1 MFAKFFINRPRFA
14 VVISLVLCLAG
25 AIALKNLPIALYPEI
40 TPPEVVVRASYPGA
54 SAEVI
59 AKTVGIPLESSVNG
73 VEDML
78 YMSSDSAD
86 GSYMLTVT
94 FKTGVD
100 PDIAQVKVQNRVSQA
115 TPLLPTEVTRQGISV
130 FRRSSNIL
138 GFVSFT
144 SKDGSLT
151 ELDISDYLN
160 NNVQKNIS
168 RVNGVG
174 EARVF
179 GASKSMRVWLDS
191 DKMAAL
197 DISIA
202 DVKSAIATQ
211 NYQPSLGKIGAMP
224 NDGTVLTVYALQT
237 DGRLNNAKD
246 FQNIIVRTDDQG
258 GLVRL
263 SDIAKVEEGKESYAF
278 GASFDGKQSVPMMIN
293 LSSGANA
300 LDTIQGVRN
309 ELKRLEQFFPAGLGY
324 EFSIDTTDFI
334 NASIEEVVF
343 TLLLTFVLVV
353 IVCYVF
359 LQDWRA
365 TLVPAATIPVSLL
378 GTFAVMMAL
387 GYSINMFT
395 LFALVLAIG
404 LVVDD
409 AICVVERV
417 IVLMNREQ
425 QSAKH
430 AAEQAM
436 EELSSALIATTLV
449 LLAIF
454 IPITFMGGITGK
466 IYTQFAVT
474 ISVAVCF
481 STLNALSLSPA
492 ICATMLKPIK
502 ETNVWILRWFNMSVQ
517 RGSRGY
523 RKVVRKLARKFI
535 IALLFGG
542 FVALDFVFLQ
552 VMPTSFIPVEDQG
565 IVIVDVQLPEGATF
579 ARTQQVMDRVI
590 SELRATPGIKHT
602 TAVIGFSLL
611 GGSGENT
618 AAVFVALDPWNKRK
632 QDGLLTR
639 LFNKYI
645 RKKPSVSKLQSDLA
659 RKFNMQFSQ
668 IPDATIRAIEMPS
681 IPGLG
686 TSGGLDLRIQSLNDF
701 DYQKLAGVASGMGYK
716 MMTDPTMQVAYSTFK
731 ADTPNIYLDVNRQKA
746 ESMKVPVSSVFSILE
761 NYLGSSYVGDVNFG
775 TQINKVI
782 MQSDS
787 KYRMTPENINK
798 MYVTSA
804 TGELVPLMALV
815 DQKYIL
821 SPRQITRYN
830 QYPAAAVMGTPDT
843 KSSSGQAM
851 EKTEEILK
859 NLPPGYAYEWTGMSY
874 QEKQNKGQINTL
886 IVLAVI
892 FAYLFLVAQYESWT
906 IPVPVLM
913 SVVAAVGGGL
923 FGLWIS
929 GQSLS
934 IYAQLGLVLL
944 VGLAAKNAILIVEF
958 AKDEHKSG
966 ASVYKAAMDGLI
978 QRFRPVLMTAF
989 TFILGMV
996 PMVMA
1001 TGAGAASRKALGI
1014 PVFYGMLIGTLAGLI
1029 LIPLFYMLVQ
1039 SQVERYQRY
1048 KAKKHGQVIEPDP
1061 DEIRIR

>member
-1 MFAKFFINRPRFA
+1 MFAKFFIRRPRFA
-14 VVISLVLCLAG
+14 LVISLILCLAG
-25 AIALKNLPIALYPEI
+25 IIALKTLPIALYPEI
-40 TPPEVVVRASYPGA
+40 TPPEVVVRAVYPGA

-115 TPLLPTEVTRQGISV
+115 TPLLPPAVTAQGVTV

-138 GFVSFT
+138 GIISFSDPSGKMNT
-144 SKDGSLT
+144 
-151 ELDISDYLN
+151 LDISDYLN
-160 NNVQKNIS
+160 NNVQKNLS
-168 RVNGVG
+168 RITGVG

-179 GASKSMRVWLDS
+179 GAAKSMRVWLDS
-191 DKMAAL
+191 DKMAAMN
-197 DISIA
+197 ISA
-202 DVKSAIATQ
+202 ANVKTAISSQ
-211 NYQPSLGKIGAMP
+211 NYQPSLGKIGARP

-237 DGRLNNAKD
+237 QGRLNSAEE
-246 FQNIIVRTDDQG
+246 FGNIIVRTDEQG

-263 SDIAKVEEGKESYAF
+263 NEIARVEEGQESYSFA
-278 GASFDGKQSVPMMIN
+278 AAFDGNPSVPIMIN

-300 LDTIQGVRN
+300 LSTVKEVRA
-309 ELKRLEQFFPAGLGY
+309 ELKRLAAFFPDGLTY

-334 NASIEEVVF
+334 NASVEEV
-343 TLLLTFVLVV
+343 LLTLMITFILVV

-417 IVLMNREQ
+417 IVLMNREKK
-425 QSAKH
+425 SAFE
-430 AAEQAM
+430 AANQAM

-454 IPITFMGGITGK
+454 VPITFMGGITGK

-492 ICATMLKPIK
+492 ICSTMLRPIP
-502 ETNVWILRWFNMSVQ
+502 ETKIFALRWFNMMVQ
-517 RGSRGY
+517 RGARGY
-523 RKVVRKLARKFI
+523 RSLVRRLARKVI
-535 IALLFGG
+535 IVLLFVGFVVLDFALLNF
-542 FVALDFVFLQ
+542 
-552 VMPTSFIPVEDQG
+552 MNTSFIPLEDQG

-579 ARTQQVMDRVI
+579 ARTQTVMDQVVAGI
-590 SELRATPGIKHT
+590 KQTPGVKHVT
-602 TAVIGFSLL
+602 NVLGFSLL

-618 AAVFVALDPWNKRK
+618 GVAFVALNPWNKRK
-632 QDGLLTR
+632 
-639 LFNKYI
+639 
-645 RKKPSVSKLQSDLA
+645 SKDLLQSSIA
-659 RKFNMQFSQ
+659 QQFNRQFAS
-668 IPDATIRAIEMPS
+668 IADATIRAVEMPS

-686 TSGGLDLRIQSLNDF
+686 TSGGLDLRLQALNDF
-701 DYQKLAGVASGMGYK
+701 DYQKLANTANLMGFK
-716 MMTDPTMQVAYSTFK
+716 MMSDPSMQIAYSTFK
-731 ADTPNIYLDVNRQKA
+731 ADTPNIYLDINRTKA
-746 ESMKVPVSSVFSILE
+746 ESMKVPVSSIFSILE

-782 MQSDS
+782 MQSQG

-815 DQKYIL
+815 DMKYIL
-821 SPRQITRYN
+821 SPRQISRYN
-830 QYPAAAVMGTPDT
+830 QYPAATIMVPAVVTSTGE
-843 KSSSGQAM
+843 AM
-851 EKTEEILK
+851 AHTEEIMK
-859 NLPPGYAYEWTGMSY
+859 NLPPGYSYEWTGMSY

-886 IVLAVI
+886 IILAII

-906 IPVPVLM
+906 IPIPVLM

-958 AKDEHKSG
+958 AKDEHAQGTSIYL
-966 ASVYKAAMDGLI
+966 SAMDGLT

-996 PMVMA
+996 PMVVA
-1001 TGAGAASRKALGI
+1001 TGAGAASRRALGV
-1014 PVFYGMLIGTLAGLI
+1014 PVFYGMLIGTLAGLC
-1029 LIPLFYMLVQ
+1029 LIPLFYLLIQ
-1039 SQVERYQRY
+1039 TYVEKFGRH
-1048 KAKKHGQVIEPDP
+1048 KARVAARKAAAQQEGWTQIK
-1061 DEIRIR
+1061 

>member
-14 VVISLVLCLAG
+14 LVISLILCLAG
-25 AIALKNLPIALYPEI
+25 IIALRTLPVALYPEI

-115 TPLLPTEVTRQGISV
+115 TPLLPAEVTRNGLTV

-138 GFVSFT
+138 GIVSFSDPSGKMST
-144 SKDGSLT
+144 
-151 ELDISDYLN
+151 LDISDYLN
-160 NNVQKNIS
+160 NNVQKNLS
-168 RVNGVG
+168 RITGVG

-179 GASKSMRVWLDS
+179 GAAKSMRVWLDA
-191 DKMAAL
+191 DKMAAMN
-197 DISIA
+197 ISA
-202 DVKSAIATQ
+202 ANVKAAIASQ
-211 NYQPSLGKIGAMP
+211 NYQPSLGKIGARP
-224 NDGTVLTVYALQT
+224 NDGSVLTIYALQT
-237 DGRLNNAKD
+237 EGRLNSAEE
-246 FQNIIVRTDDQG
+246 FGNIIVRTDEQG

-263 SDIAKVEEGKESYAF
+263 NEIARVEAGQESYSHA
-278 GASFDGKQSVPMMIN
+278 ASFDGHSSVPIMIN

-300 LDTIQGVRN
+300 LETVKEVRA
-309 ELKRLEQFFPAGLGY
+309 ELKRLEGFFPKGLQY

-334 NASIEEVVF
+334 NASIEEV
-343 TLLLTFVLVV
+343 LLTLFITFMLVV
-353 IVCYVF
+353 AVCYIF

-417 IVLMNREQ
+417 ITLMNREQ
-425 QSAKH
+425 KTAFE
-430 AAEQAM
+430 AANQAM

-454 IPITFMGGITGK
+454 VPITFMGGITGK

-492 ICATMLKPIK
+492 ICATMLKPIP
-502 ETNVWILRWFNMSVQ
+502 ETKFFILRWFNVTVL
-517 RGSRGY
+517 RGARSY
-523 RKVVRKLARKFI
+523 RKLVRRLARKVI
-535 IALLFGG
+535 IILLFVGFVVLDFALLNF
-542 FVALDFVFLQ
+542 
-552 VMPTSFIPVEDQG
+552 MSTSFIPVEDQG
-565 IVIVDVQLPEGATF
+565 IVLVDVQLPEGATF
-579 ARTQQVMDRVI
+579 ARTQAVMDQVI
-590 SELRATPGIKHT
+590 DGIKKTPGVKHVT
-602 TAVIGFSLL
+602 NVIGFSML

-618 AAVFVALDPWNKRK
+618 AIAFVALDPWNKRK
-632 QDGLLTR
+632 
-639 LFNKYI
+639 
-645 RKKPSVSKLQSDLA
+645 SKNLLQSSIA
-659 RKFNMQFSQ
+659 QKFNMQFAS
-668 IPDATIRAIEMPS
+668 IPDATVRAVEMPS

-686 TSGGLDLRIQSLNDF
+686 TSGGLDLRLQSLNDF
-701 DYQKLAGVASGMGYK
+701 DYQKLANTANLMGFK
-716 MMTDPTMQVAYSTFK
+716 MMSDPSMQIAYSTFK
-731 ADTPNIYLDVNRQKA
+731 ADTPNIYLDVNRAKA
-746 ESMKVPVSSVFSILE
+746 ESMKVPVSNVFSILE
-761 NYLGSSYVGDVNFG
+761 NYLGSAYVGDVNFG

-782 MQSDS
+782 MQSEG

-798 MYVTSA
+798 MYVTSS

-815 DQKYIL
+815 DMKYVL
-821 SPRQITRYN
+821 SPRQISRYN
-830 QYPAAAVMGTPDT
+830 QYPAATIMVPAVVTSTGE
-843 KSSSGQAM
+843 AM
-851 EKTEEILK
+851 EHTEEIMK
-859 NLPPGYAYEWTGMSY
+859 NLPPGYSYEWTGMSY
-874 QEKQNKGQINTL
+874 QEKQNKGQINVL
-886 IVLAVI
+886 ILLAVT

-906 IPVPVLM
+906 IPIPVLM

-923 FGLWIS
+923 FGLWIMGLS
-929 GQSLS
+929 MS

-958 AKDEHKSG
+958 AKDEHQNGTSIYL
-966 ASVYKAAMDGLI
+966 SAMDGLT

-996 PMVMA
+996 PMVIA
-1001 TGAGAASRKALGI
+1001 TGAGAASRRALGV
-1014 PVFYGMLIGTLAGLI
+1014 PVFYGMLIGTLVGLL
-1029 LIPLFYMLVQ
+1029 LIPLFYLLVQ
-1039 SQVERYQRY
+1039 TYVEKFAHH
-1048 KAKKHGQVIEPDP
+1048 KARVAARKAAQKNQGDTPP
-1061 DEIRIR
+1061 AN

>member
-14 VVISLVLCLAG
+14 IVISLVLCLAG
-25 AIALKNLPIALYPEI
+25 AIALKNLPVALYPEI
-40 TPPEVVVRASYPGA
+40 TPPEVVVRATYPGA

-59 AKTVGIPLESSVNG
+59 AKTVGIPLESAVNG

-94 FKTGVD
+94 FQTGVD

-138 GFVSFT
+138 GIISFT
-144 SKDGSLT
+144 STDGSLNA
-151 ELDISDYLN
+151 LDISDYLN
-160 NNVQKNIS
+160 DTVQKNLSRIS
-168 RVNGVG
+168 GVG

-179 GASKSMRVWLDS
+179 GAAKSMRVWLDS

-197 DISIA
+197 DISVA
-202 DVKSAIATQ
+202 EVKNAIATQ
-211 NYQPSLGKIGAMP
+211 NYQPSLGKIGATP
-224 NDGTVLTVYALQT
+224 NDGSVLTVYALQT

-246 FQNIIVRTDDQG
+246 FQNIIVRTDNQG
-258 GLVRL
+258 GIVRL
-263 SDIAKVEEGKESYAF
+263 SDIAKVEEGKESYGF
-278 GASFDGKQSVPMMIN
+278 ASTFDGHESIPVMIN

-300 LDTIQGVRN
+300 LDTIAAVRA
-309 ELKRLEQFFPAGLGY
+309 ELKRLEPFFPKGLTY
-324 EFSIDTTDFI
+324 EFSLDTTDFI

-343 TLLLTFVLVV
+343 TLAMTFILVV

-417 IVLMNREQ
+417 IVLMNREKQ
-425 QSAKH
+425 PAKQ

-436 EELSSALIATTLV
+436 GELSSALIATTLV

-492 ICATMLKPIK
+492 ICATMLKPIA
-502 ETNVWILRWFNMSVQ
+502 ETSFWPLRWFNMAVL
-517 RGSRGY
+517 RGARGY
-523 RKVVRKLARKFI
+523 RSVVRKLARKFI
-535 IALLFGG
+535 ILLLFVG
-542 FVALDFVFLQ
+542 FVALDFTLLQ
-552 VMPTSFIPVEDQG
+552 ITPTSFIPLEDQG

-579 ARTQQVMDRVI
+579 ARTQKVMDHI
-590 SELRATPGIKHT
+590 TAELQNDAGIKHT
-602 TAVIGFSLL
+602 TAVVGFSLL

-618 AAVFVALDPWNKRK
+618 GVVFVVLNPWDTRK
-632 QDGLLTR
+632 
-639 LFNKYI
+639 
-645 RKKPSVSKLQSDLA
+645 SKELQQSFIAQKLNNQFA
-659 RKFNMQFSQ
+659 NM
-668 IPDATIRAIEMPS
+668 PDATVRAIEMPS

-701 DYQKLAGVASGMGYK
+701 DYQKLANIAAGMGYQL
-716 MMTDPTMQVAYSTFK
+716 MISPSMQIAYSTFK

-815 DQKYIL
+815 DLKHIL

-830 QYPAAAVMGTPDT
+830 QYPAASVMGTP
-843 KSSSGQAM
+843 KLNSSSGQAM
-851 EKTEEILK
+851 EEAEEILTK
-859 NLPPGYAYEWTGMSY
+859 LPPGYAYEWTGMSY

-886 IVLAVI
+886 IALAII

-906 IPVPVLM
+906 VPVPVLM

-923 FGLWIS
+923 FGLWITN
-929 GQSLS
+929 LPLT

-958 AKDEHKSG
+958 AKDEHEKG
-966 ASVYKAAMDGLI
+966 TSVYLAAMDGLS

-996 PMVMA
+996 PMVIA
-1001 TGAGAASRKALGI
+1001 TGAGAASRRAIGV
-1014 PVFYGMLIGTLAGLI
+1014 PVFWGMLIGTLAGLV
-1029 LIPLFYMLVQ
+1029 LIPLFYMLVMN
-1039 SQVERYQRY
+1039 QVEKYKRK
-1048 KAKKHGQVIEPDP
+1048 KAKKLAQQPKQEEV
-1061 DEIRIR
+1061 RIR

>member
-14 VVISLVLCLAG
+14 IVISLVLCLAG
-25 AIALKNLPIALYPEI
+25 AIALKNLPVALYPEI

-59 AKTVGIPLESSVNG
+59 AKTVGIPLESAVNG

-94 FKTGVD
+94 FQTGVD

-138 GFVSFT
+138 GIISFT
-144 SKDGSLT
+144 STDGSLNA
-151 ELDISDYLN
+151 LDISDYLN
-160 NNVQKNIS
+160 DTVQKNLSRIS
-168 RVNGVG
+168 GVG

-179 GASKSMRVWLDS
+179 GAAKSMRVWLDS

-197 DISIA
+197 DISVA
-202 DVKSAIATQ
+202 EVKNAIATQ
-211 NYQPSLGKIGAMP
+211 NYQPSLGKIGAAP
-224 NDGTVLTVYALQT
+224 NDGSVLTVYALQT

-246 FQNIIVRTDDQG
+246 FQNIIVRTDNQG
-258 GLVRL
+258 GIVRL
-263 SDIAKVEEGKESYAF
+263 SDIAKVEEGKESYSF
-278 GASFDGKQSVPMMIN
+278 ASTFDGHESIPLMIN

-300 LDTIQGVRN
+300 LDTIAAVRA
-309 ELKRLEQFFPAGLGY
+309 ELKRLEPFFPKGLTY
-324 EFSIDTTDFI
+324 EFSLDTTDFI

-343 TLLLTFVLVV
+343 TLVMTFILVV

-417 IVLMNREQ
+417 IVLMNREKQ
-425 QSAKH
+425 PAKQ

-436 EELSSALIATTLV
+436 GELSSALIATTLV

-502 ETNVWILRWFNMSVQ
+502 ETSFWPLRWFNMAVL
-517 RGSRGY
+517 RGARGY
-523 RKVVRKLARKFI
+523 RSVVRKLARKFVI
-535 IALLFGG
+535 LLLFLG
-542 FVALDFVFLQ
+542 FVALDFTFLQ
-552 VMPTSFIPVEDQG
+552 ITPTSFIPVEDQG

-579 ARTQQVMDRVI
+579 ARTQKVMDHI
-590 SELRATPGIKHT
+590 TSELQNEKGIKHT
-602 TAVIGFSLL
+602 TAVVGFSLL
-611 GGSGENT
+611 GGNGENT
-618 AAVFVALDPWNKRK
+618 GVVFVVLNPWDTRK
-632 QDGLLTR
+632 
-639 LFNKYI
+639 
-645 RKKPSVSKLQSDLA
+645 SKELLQSSVA
-659 RKFNMQFSQ
+659 QKINQQFANM
-668 IPDATIRAIEMPS
+668 PDATIRAIELPS

-701 DYQKLAGVASGMGYK
+701 DYQKLANIAAGMGYQL
-716 MMTDPTMQVAYSTFK
+716 MTSPSMQIAYSTFK

-815 DQKYIL
+815 DLKHIL

-830 QYPAAAVMGTPDT
+830 QYPAASVMGTP
-843 KSSSGQAM
+843 KLNSSSGQAM
-851 EKTEEILK
+851 QEAEEILTK
-859 NLPPGYAYEWTGMSY
+859 LPPGYAYEWTGMSY
-874 QEKQNKGQINTL
+874 QEKQNKGQINML
-886 IVLAVI
+886 IALAVI

-923 FGLWIS
+923 FGLWIT
-929 GQSLS
+929 SLPFT

-958 AKDEHKSG
+958 AKDEHEKG
-966 ASVYKAAMDGLI
+966 TSVYLSAMDGLT

-996 PMVMA
+996 PMVIA
-1001 TGAGAASRKALGI
+1001 TGAGAASRRAIGV
-1014 PVFYGMLIGTLAGLI
+1014 PVFWGMLIGTLAGLV
-1029 LIPLFYMLVQ
+1029 LIPLFYMLVMN
-1039 SQVERYQRY
+1039 QVEKYKRK
-1048 KAKKHGQVIEPDP
+1048 KAKKLAQQPKQEEV
-1061 DEIRIR
+1061 RIR

>member
-14 VVISLVLCLAG
+14 IVISLILCLAG
-25 AIALKNLPIALYPEI
+25 MIALHTLPIALYPEI
-40 TPPEVVVRASYPGA
+40 TPPEVVVRATYPGA

-78 YMSSDSAD
+78 YMSSDSSD

-115 TPLLPTEVTRQGISV
+115 TALLPTDVTRQGISV

-138 GFVSFT
+138 GFISF
-144 SKDGSLT
+144 SAPGGELT
-151 ELDISDYLN
+151 TLDISDYLN

-168 RVNGVG
+168 RINGVG

-179 GASKSMRVWLDS
+179 GATKSMRVWLDS

-202 DVKSAIATQ
+202 AVKSAIASQ
-211 NYQPSLGKIGAMP
+211 NYQPSLGKIGARP

-246 FQNIIVRTDDQG
+246 FQNIIVRTDEQG

-263 SDIAKVEEGKESYAF
+263 SEIAKVEEGQETYSF
-278 GASFDGKQSVPMMIN
+278 GASFDGNDSIPLMVN
-293 LSSGANA
+293 LASGANA
-300 LDTIQGVRN
+300 LDTIKGIRA
-309 ELKRLEQFFPAGLGY
+309 ELKRLEPFFPKGLQY
-324 EFSIDTTDFI
+324 EFSVDTTDFI

-343 TLLLTFVLVV
+343 TLLLTFILVV
-353 IVCYVF
+353 VVCYVF

-417 IVLMNREQ
+417 IVLMNREKQ
-425 QSAKH
+425 PAKQ

-436 EELSSALIATTLV
+436 KELSGALIATTLV

-454 IPITFMGGITGK
+454 VPITFMGGITGK

-502 ETNVWILRWFNMSVQ
+502 ETTFWPLRWFNVAVL
-517 RGSRGY
+517 RGARGY
-523 RKVVRKLARKFI
+523 RSLVRQLSRKI
-535 IALLFGG
+535 II
-542 FVALDFVFLQ
+542 VALFVGFLVMDFFFLQ
-552 VMPTSFIPVEDQG
+552 ITPTSFIPLEDQG

-579 ARTQQVMDRVI
+579 ARTENVMDQVI
-590 SELRATPGIKHT
+590 AGIRNTPGVKHAT
-602 TAVIGFSLL
+602 SVIGFSLL

-618 AAVFVALDPWNKRK
+618 GVIFVSLNPWNKRK
-632 QDGLLTR
+632 SKDLLQT
-639 LFNKYI
+639 NI
-645 RKKPSVSKLQSDLA
+645 AQ
-659 RKFNMQFSQ
+659 KFNVQFAG
-668 IPDATIRAIEMPS
+668 IADATVRAIEMPA

-686 TSGGLDLRIQSLNDF
+686 TSGGLDLRVQTLNDL
-701 DYQKLAGVASGMGYK
+701 DYQKLASVATAMSYQ
-716 MMTDPTMQVAYSTFK
+716 MMTDPSMQIAYSTFK
-731 ADTPNIYLDVNRQKA
+731 ADTPNIYLDVNRTKA
-746 ESMKVPVSSVFSILE
+746 EAMKVPVSSIFSTLE
-761 NYLGSSYVGDVNFG
+761 NYLGSAYVGDVNFG
-775 TQINKVI
+775 TQVNKVI
-782 MQSDS
+782 MQSES

-815 DQKYIL
+815 DMKYIL
-821 SPRQITRYN
+821 SPRQISRYN
-830 QYPAAAVMGTPDT
+830 QYPAATVMVPAVATSTGE
-843 KSSSGQAM
+843 AM
-851 EKTEEILK
+851 TATERIMK

-874 QEKQNKGQINTL
+874 QEKQNKGQINLL
-886 IVLAVI
+886 ILLAVL

-923 FGLWIS
+923 FGLWIT
-929 GQSLS
+929 GLPMS

-944 VGLAAKNAILIVEF
+944 VGLSAKNAILIVEF
-958 AKDEHKSG
+958 AKDEHKRG
-966 ASVYKAAMDGLI
+966 ASVFMAAMDGLT

-989 TFILGMV
+989 TFILGMI
-996 PMVMA
+996 PMVLA
-1001 TGAGAASRKALGI
+1001 TGAGAASRRAIGV
-1014 PVFYGMLIGTLAGLI
+1014 PVFWGMLIGTLVGLV
-1029 LIPLFYMLVQ
+1029 LIPLFYLLVQ
-1039 SQVERYQRY
+1039 NYVEKWSRKRNQDQTR
-1048 KAKKHGQVIEPDP
+1048 
-1061 DEIRIR
+1061 DEKTAG

>member
-25 AIALKNLPIALYPEI
+25 SIALTNLPVALYPEI
-40 TPPEVVVRASYPGA
+40 TPPEVVVSARYPGA

-59 AKTVGIPLESSVNG
+59 AKTVGIPLESAVNG

-86 GSYMLTVT
+86 GSYRLTVT

-115 TPLLPTEVTRQGISV
+115 TPLLPTEVTRQGITV
-130 FRRSSNIL
+130 MRMSSNIL
-138 GFVSFT
+138 GLISFT
-144 SKDGSLT
+144 SPDGSLST
-151 ELDISDYLN
+151 LEISDYLN
-160 NNVQKNIS
+160 NNLQKNLS
-168 RVNGVG
+168 RITGVG

-179 GASKSMRVWLDS
+179 GAAKSMRVWLDS

-202 DVKSAIATQ
+202 HVKNAIATQ
-211 NYQPSLGKIGAMP
+211 NYQPSLGKIGAAP
-224 NDGTVLTVYALQT
+224 NDGTVMTVYALQT
-237 DGRLNNAKD
+237 DGRLNNAQD
-246 FQNIIVRTDDQG
+246 FQNIIVRTDNQG

-263 SDIAKVEEGKESYAF
+263 SDIAKVEEGKESYNIA
-278 GASFDGKQSVPMMIN
+278 GSFDGTPSVPMMIN

-300 LDTIQGVRN
+300 LDTVKAVRA
-309 ELKRLEQFFPAGLGY
+309 ELKRLEPFFPKGLAY

-334 NASIEEVVF
+334 NASVEEVIF
-343 TLLLTFVLVV
+343 TLLLTFILVV

-417 IVLMNREQ
+417 IVLMNREKLP
-425 QSAKH
+425 AKQ

-454 IPITFMGGITGK
+454 VPITFMGGITGK

-502 ETNVWILRWFNMSVQ
+502 ETNIWVLRWFNMVVQ

-523 RKVVRKLARKFI
+523 RSVVRKLARKFI

-542 FVALDFVFLQ
+542 FIVLDIALLQ
-552 VMPTSFIPVEDQG
+552 VLPSTFIPVEDQG
-565 IVIVDVQLPEGATF
+565 IVMINVQLPEGATF
-579 ARTQQVMDRVI
+579 ARTQNVLDQVIAGVKQ
-590 SELRATPGIKHT
+590 TPGVQHVTSI
-602 TAVIGFSLL
+602 IGFSLFS
-611 GGSGENT
+611 GSGENT
-618 AAVFVALDPWNKRK
+618 GAVFVRLDPWDKR
-632 QDGLLTR
+632 QDSNFLVKA
-639 LFNKYI
+639 FKKYVLH
-645 RKKPSVSKLQSDLA
+645 KPEASKLQSA
-659 RKFNMQFSQ
+659 IAQQFNMRFFG
-668 IPDATIRAIEMPS
+668 IPDATIFAVEMPS

-686 TSGGLDLRIQSLNDF
+686 TSSGLDLRIQSLNDF
-701 DYQKLAGVASGMGYK
+701 DYQKLANIADGISTK
-716 MMTDPTMQVAYSTFK
+716 MMADPTLSASRSTFK

-746 ESMKVPVSSVFSILE
+746 ESMKVPVSSVFSVLE

-782 MQSDS
+782 IQSDS

-798 MYVTSA
+798 MYVTSS

-830 QYPAAAVMGTPDT
+830 QYPAATITGTPT
-843 KSSSGQAM
+843 SSSGDAMQA
-851 EKTEEILK
+851 TENILK
-859 NLPPGYAYEWTGMSY
+859 TLPPGYAYEWTGMSY

-886 IVLAVI
+886 ILLAVI

-958 AKDEHKSG
+958 AKDEHQTG
-966 ASVYKAAMDGLI
+966 ASVYKSAMDGLT

-989 TFILGMV
+989 TFILGML
-996 PMVMA
+996 PMVIA
-1001 TGAGAASRKALGI
+1001 TGAGAASRKALGV
-1014 PVFYGMLIGTLAGLI
+1014 PVFYGMLIGTLAGLV

-1048 KAKKHGQVIEPDP
+1048 KAKKSG
-1061 DEIRIR
+1061 

>member
-1 MFAKFFINRPRFA
+1 MFAKFFIKRPRFA
-14 VVISLVLCLAG
+14 IVISLILCLAG
-25 AIALKNLPIALYPEI
+25 MIALKALPIALYPEI
-40 TPPEVVVRASYPGA
+40 TPPEIVVRAVYPGA
-54 SAEVI
+54 SADVI

-115 TPLLPTEVTRQGISV
+115 TPLLPPSVTAQGLSV

-138 GFVSFT
+138 GLVSFSDPSGQMST
-144 SKDGSLT
+144 
-151 ELDISDYLN
+151 LDISDYLN
-160 NNVQKNIS
+160 NNVQKNLS
-168 RVNGVG
+168 RITGVG

-179 GASKSMRVWLDS
+179 GAAKSMRVWLDA
-191 DKMAAL
+191 DKMAAMN
-197 DISIA
+197 ISA
-202 DVKSAIATQ
+202 ANVKSAIASQ
-211 NYQPSLGKIGAMP
+211 NYQPSLGKIGARP
-224 NDGTVLTVYALQT
+224 SDGSVFTVYALQT
-237 DGRLNNAKD
+237 QGRLNSAEE
-246 FQNIIVRTDDQG
+246 FGNIIVRTDEQG
-258 GLVRL
+258 GLVHL
-263 SDIAKVEEGKESYAF
+263 NEIAKVEEGQESYSFA
-278 GASFDGKQSVPMMIN
+278 ASFNGHPSVPIMIN

-300 LDTIQGVRN
+300 LETVKEVRA
-309 ELKRLEQFFPAGLGY
+309 ELKRLEAFFPAGLTY
-324 EFSIDTTDFI
+324 EFSLDTTDFI
-334 NASIEEVVF
+334 NASVEEV
-343 TLLLTFVLVV
+343 LLTLFITFLLVV

-378 GTFAVMMAL
+378 GTFAVMLAL

-417 IVLMNREQ
+417 IVLMNRENKTPVE
-425 QSAKH
+425 ATT
-430 AAEQAM
+430 QAM
-436 EELSSALIATTLV
+436 EELSGALIATTLV

-454 IPITFMGGITGK
+454 VPITFMGGITGK

-492 ICATMLKPIK
+492 ICSTMLRPIA
-502 ETNVWILRWFNMSVQ
+502 ETKIFALRWFNILVLQGARS
-517 RGSRGY
+517 Y
-523 RKVVRKLARKFI
+523 RKVVRRLARKVVI
-535 IALLFGG
+535 LALFVG
-542 FVALDFVFLQ
+542 FVLLDFAFLNFAQ
-552 VMPTSFIPVEDQG
+552 TSFIPIEDQG
-565 IVIVDVQLPEGATF
+565 IIVVDVQLPEGATF
-579 ARTQQVMDRVI
+579 ARTQAVMSKVVTDI
-590 SELRATPGIKHT
+590 KNTPGVKHVT
-602 TAVIGFSLL
+602 NVIGFSLM
-611 GGSGENT
+611 GGSGENVGV
-618 AAVFVALDPWNKRK
+618 VFVALKPWSTRK
-632 QDGLLTR
+632 SRDL
-639 LFNKYI
+639 
-645 RKKPSVSKLQSDLA
+645 LQSNIA
-659 RKFNMQFSQ
+659 QKFNQQFSTM
-668 IPDATIRAIEMPS
+668 PDATVRAVEMPS

-686 TSGGLDLRIQSLNDF
+686 TSGGLDLRLQTLNDF
-701 DYQKLAGVASGMGYK
+701 DYQKLANVSYMMSGR
-716 MMTDPTMQVAYSTFK
+716 MMADPSMQIVYPTFR
-731 ADTPNIYLDVNRQKA
+731 ADTPNLYLEVNRTKA
-746 ESMKVPVSSVFSILE
+746 ESMKVPVSSIFGILE

-782 MQSDS
+782 IQSDS

-815 DQKYIL
+815 DMKNIL
-821 SPRQITRYN
+821 SPRQILRYN
-830 QYPAAAVMGTPDT
+830 QYPAATIMVPAVATST
-843 KSSSGQAM
+843 GQAM
-851 EKTEEILK
+851 EATERIMK
-859 NLPPGYAYEWTGMSY
+859 NLPPGYSYEWTGMSY

-886 IVLAVI
+886 IMLAVL

-906 IPVPVLM
+906 IPIPVLM

-923 FGLWIS
+923 FGLWIT
-929 GQSLS
+929 GLPMS

-958 AKDEHKSG
+958 AKDEHASG
-966 ASVYKAAMDGLI
+966 TSIYLSAMDGLT

-996 PMVMA
+996 PMVIA
-1001 TGAGAASRKALGI
+1001 TGAGAASRRALGV
-1014 PVFYGMLIGTLAGLI
+1014 PVFYGMLIGTLAGLA
-1029 LIPLFYMLVQ
+1029 LIPLFYLLVQ
-1039 SQVERYQRY
+1039 TYVEKFGRH
-1048 KAKKHGQVIEPDP
+1048 KARVAARKAAQAQESWKQIK
-1061 DEIRIR
+1061 

>member
-14 VVISLVLCLAG
+14 IVISLILCLAG
-25 AIALKNLPIALYPEI
+25 MIALHTLPIALYPEI
-40 TPPEVVVRASYPGA
+40 TPPEVVVRATYPGA

-78 YMSSDSAD
+78 YMSSDSSD

-115 TPLLPTEVTRQGISV
+115 TALLPTDVTRQGISV

-138 GFVSFT
+138 GFISF
-144 SKDGSLT
+144 SAPGGELT
-151 ELDISDYLN
+151 TLDISDYLN

-168 RVNGVG
+168 RINGVG

-179 GASKSMRVWLDS
+179 GATKSMRVWLDS

-202 DVKSAIATQ
+202 AVKSAIASQ
-211 NYQPSLGKIGAMP
+211 NYQPSLGKIGARP

-246 FQNIIVRTDDQG
+246 FQNIIVRTDEQG

-263 SDIAKVEEGKESYAF
+263 SEIAKVEEGQETYSF
-278 GASFDGKQSVPMMIN
+278 GASFDGNDSIPLMVN
-293 LSSGANA
+293 LASGANA
-300 LDTIQGVRN
+300 LDTIKGIRA
-309 ELKRLEQFFPAGLGY
+309 ELKRLEPFFPKGLQY
-324 EFSIDTTDFI
+324 EFSVDTTDFI

-343 TLLLTFVLVV
+343 TLLLTFILVV
-353 IVCYVF
+353 VVCYVF

-417 IVLMNREQ
+417 IVLMNREKKP
-425 QSAKH
+425 AKQ

-436 EELSSALIATTLV
+436 KELSGALIATTLV

-454 IPITFMGGITGK
+454 VPITFMGGITGK

-502 ETNVWILRWFNMSVQ
+502 ETTFWPLRWFNVAVL
-517 RGSRGY
+517 RGARGY
-523 RKVVRKLARKFI
+523 RSLVRQLSRKI
-535 IALLFGG
+535 II
-542 FVALDFVFLQ
+542 VALFVGFLVMDFFFLQ
-552 VMPTSFIPVEDQG
+552 ITPTSFIPLEDQG

-579 ARTQQVMDRVI
+579 ARTENVMDQVI
-590 SELRATPGIKHT
+590 AGIRNTPGVKHAT
-602 TAVIGFSLL
+602 SVIGFSLL

-618 AAVFVALDPWNKRK
+618 GVIFVSLNPWNKRK
-632 QDGLLTR
+632 SKDLLQT
-639 LFNKYI
+639 NI
-645 RKKPSVSKLQSDLA
+645 AQ
-659 RKFNMQFSQ
+659 KFNVQFAG
-668 IPDATIRAIEMPS
+668 IADATVRAIEMPA

-686 TSGGLDLRIQSLNDF
+686 TSGGLDLRVQTLNDL
-701 DYQKLAGVASGMGYK
+701 DYQKLAGVATAMSYQ
-716 MMTDPTMQVAYSTFK
+716 MMADPSMQIAYSTFK
-731 ADTPNIYLDVNRQKA
+731 ADTPNIYLDVNRTKA
-746 ESMKVPVSSVFSILE
+746 EAMKVPVSSIFSTLE
-761 NYLGSSYVGDVNFG
+761 NYLGSAYVGDVNFG
-775 TQINKVI
+775 TQVNKVI
-782 MQSDS
+782 MQSES

-815 DQKYIL
+815 DMKYIL
-821 SPRQITRYN
+821 SPRQISRYN
-830 QYPAAAVMGTPDT
+830 QYPAATVMVPAVATSTGE
-843 KSSSGQAM
+843 AM
-851 EKTEEILK
+851 TATERIMK

-874 QEKQNKGQINTL
+874 QEKQNKGQINLL
-886 IVLAVI
+886 ILLAVL

-923 FGLWIS
+923 FGLWIT
-929 GQSLS
+929 GLPMS

-944 VGLAAKNAILIVEF
+944 VGLSAKNAILIVEF
-958 AKDEHKSG
+958 AKDEHKRG
-966 ASVYKAAMDGLI
+966 ATVFMAAMDGLT

-989 TFILGMV
+989 TFILGMI
-996 PMVMA
+996 PMVLA
-1001 TGAGAASRKALGI
+1001 TGAGAASRRAIGV
-1014 PVFYGMLIGTLAGLI
+1014 PVFWGMLIGTLVGLV
-1029 LIPLFYMLVQ
+1029 LIPLFYLLVQ
-1039 SQVERYQRY
+1039 NYVEKWSRKRNQDQTR
-1048 KAKKHGQVIEPDP
+1048 
-1061 DEIRIR
+1061 DEKTAE

>member
-1 MFAKFFINRPRFA
+1 MFAKFFIRRPRFA
-14 VVISLVLCLAG
+14 LVISLILCLAG
-25 AIALKNLPIALYPEI
+25 MIALKSLPVALYPEI
-40 TPPEVVVRASYPGA
+40 TPPEVVVRAMYPGA

-78 YMSSDSAD
+78 YMSSDSSD

-115 TPLLPTEVTRQGISV
+115 TPLLPTEVTRQGLSV

-138 GFVSFT
+138 GFISFSSPNGKLST
-144 SKDGSLT
+144 L
-151 ELDISDYLN
+151 EISDYLN
-160 NNVQKNIS
+160 NNVQKNLS
-168 RVNGVG
+168 RVAGVG

-179 GASKSMRVWLDS
+179 GAAKSMRVWLDS

-197 DISIA
+197 NISA
-202 DVKSAIATQ
+202 AQVKAAITSQ
-211 NYQPSLGKIGAMP
+211 NYQPSLGKIGARP
-224 NDGTVLTVYALQT
+224 NDGSVLTIYALQT
-237 DGRLNNAKD
+237 EGRLNSADEFEK
-246 FQNIIVRTDDQG
+246 IIVRTDEQG
-258 GLVRL
+258 GLVHL
-263 SDIAKVEEGKESYAF
+263 SEIARVEEGQENYSFA
-278 GASFDGKQSVPMMIN
+278 ASFDGNPSVPIMIN

-300 LDTIQGVRN
+300 LETIKGVRA
-309 ELKRLEQFFPAGLGY
+309 ELKRLEQFFPQGLEY

-334 NASIEEVVF
+334 NASIEEVLF
-343 TLLLTFVLVV
+343 TLLITFILVV
-353 IVCYVF
+353 AVCYIF

-417 IVLMNREQ
+417 ITLMNRENK
-425 QSAKH
+425 SAFE
-430 AAEQAM
+430 AANQAM

-454 IPITFMGGITGK
+454 VPITFMGGITGK

-492 ICATMLKPIK
+492 ICATMLKPIP
-502 ETNVWILRWFNMSVQ
+502 ETKVFLLRWFNVGVL
-517 RGSRGY
+517 RGARQY
-523 RKVVRKLARKFI
+523 RKIVRRMARKVI
-535 IALLFGG
+535 ILLLFVGFVILDVALLNFT
-542 FVALDFVFLQ
+542 Q
-552 VMPTSFIPVEDQG
+552 TSFIPLEDQG

-579 ARTQQVMDRVI
+579 ARTQNVMQQVIDGIRSTKGVKH
-590 SELRATPGIKHT
+590 ATS
-602 TAVIGFSLL
+602 VIGFSLL
-611 GGSGENT
+611 GGSGENV
-618 AAVFVALDPWNKRK
+618 AIVFVSLDPWNKRK
-632 QDGLLTR
+632 SKDLLQTH
-639 LFNKYI
+639 I
-645 RKKPSVSKLQSDLA
+645 AQ
-659 RKFNMQFSQ
+659 KFNRQFAS
-668 IPDATIRAIEMPS
+668 IADATVRAIEMPS

-686 TSGGLDLRIQSLNDF
+686 TSGGLDLRLQTLNDF
-701 DYQKLAGVASGMGYK
+701 DYQKLAATANLMSFK
-716 MMTDPTMQVAYSTFK
+716 MMSDPSMQIAYSTFK
-731 ADTPNIYLDVNRQKA
+731 ADTPNIFLDVNRAKA

-782 MQSDS
+782 MQSEG
-787 KYRMTPENINK
+787 KYRMKPEDINK
-798 MYVTSA
+798 MYVTSS
-804 TGELVPLMALV
+804 TGELVPLMALL
-815 DQKYIL
+815 DMTYIL
-821 SPRQITRYN
+821 SPRQIARYN
-830 QYPAAAVMGTPDT
+830 QYPAATIMVPAVATSTGEAM
-843 KSSSGQAM
+843 QA
-851 EKTEEILK
+851 TEEIMK
-859 NLPPGYAYEWTGMSY
+859 QLPPGYAYEWTGMSY
-874 QEKQNKGQINTL
+874 QEKQNKGQINLL
-886 IVLAVI
+886 IILAVI

-923 FGLWIS
+923 FGLWLM
-929 GQSLS
+929 GLPMS

-958 AKDEHKSG
+958 AKDEHEQGTSIFL
-966 ASVYKAAMDGLI
+966 SAMDGLT

-996 PMVMA
+996 PMVIA
-1001 TGAGAASRKALGI
+1001 TGAGAASRRALGV
-1014 PVFYGMLIGTLAGLI
+1014 PVFWGMLIGTLVGLV
-1029 LIPLFYMLVQ
+1029 LIPLFYLLVQ
-1039 SQVERYQRY
+1039 TYVEKWERHKERVAARKMAQQAANPQS
-1048 KAKKHGQVIEPDP
+1048 K
-1061 DEIRIR
+1061 

>member
-14 VVISLVLCLAG
+14 IVISLVLCLAG

-94 FKTGVD
+94 FQTGTD

-138 GFVSFT
+138 GIISF
-144 SKDGSLT
+144 SSSDGSLNA
-151 ELDISDYLN
+151 LDISDYLN
-160 NNVQKNIS
+160 DTVQKNLSRIS
-168 RVNGVG
+168 GVG

-179 GASKSMRVWLDS
+179 GAAKSMRVWLDS

-197 DISIA
+197 DISVSE
-202 DVKSAIATQ
+202 VKNAIATQ
-211 NYQPSLGKIGAMP
+211 NYQPSLGKIGATP
-224 NDGTVLTVYALQT
+224 NDGSVLTVYALQT

-246 FQNIIVRTDDQG
+246 FQNIIVRTDNQG

-263 SDIAKVEEGKESYAF
+263 LDIAKVEEGKESYSF
-278 GASFDGKQSVPMMIN
+278 ASTFDGHESVPLMIN

-300 LDTIQGVRN
+300 LDTVAAVRA
-309 ELKRLEQFFPAGLGY
+309 ELKRLEPFFPKGLTY
-324 EFSIDTTDFI
+324 EFSLDTTDFI

-343 TLLLTFVLVV
+343 TLLLTFILVV

-417 IVLMNREQ
+417 IVLMNREKQ
-425 QSAKH
+425 PAKQ

-436 EELSSALIATTLV
+436 GELSSALIATTLV

-502 ETNVWILRWFNMSVQ
+502 ETSFWPLRWFNMIVL
-517 RGSRGY
+517 RGARGY
-523 RKVVRKLARKFI
+523 RSVVRKLARKFI
-535 IALLFGG
+535 ILLLFLG
-542 FVALDFVFLQ
+542 FVALDFTFLQ
-552 VMPTSFIPVEDQG
+552 ITPTSFIPVEDQG

-579 ARTQQVMDRVI
+579 ARTQKVMDHI
-590 SELRATPGIKHT
+590 TSQLQSDKGIKHV

-611 GGSGENT
+611 GGNGENT
-618 AAVFVALDPWNKRK
+618 GVVFVVLNPWDTRK
-632 QDGLLTR
+632 
-639 LFNKYI
+639 
-645 RKKPSVSKLQSDLA
+645 SKELLQSSVA
-659 RKFNMQFSQ
+659 QKINQQFANM
-668 IPDATIRAIEMPS
+668 PDATIRAIELPS

-701 DYQKLAGVASGMGYK
+701 DYQKLANIAAGMGYQI
-716 MMTDPTMQVAYSTFK
+716 MTNPSMQIAYSTFK

-815 DQKYIL
+815 DLKHIL

-830 QYPAAAVMGTPDT
+830 QYPAASVMGTP
-843 KSSSGQAM
+843 KLNSSSGQAM
-851 EKTEEILK
+851 QEAEQILTK
-859 NLPPGYAYEWTGMSY
+859 LPPGYAYEWTGMSY
-874 QEKQNKGQINTL
+874 QEKQNKGQINIL
-886 IVLAVI
+886 IALAVI

-906 IPVPVLM
+906 VPVPVLM

-923 FGLWIS
+923 FGLWITN
-929 GQSLS
+929 LPMS

-958 AKDEHKSG
+958 AKDEHEKG
-966 ASVYKAAMDGLI
+966 TSVYLSAMDGLT

-996 PMVMA
+996 PMVIA
-1001 TGAGAASRKALGI
+1001 TGAGAASRRAIGV
-1014 PVFYGMLIGTLAGLI
+1014 PVFWGMLIGTLAGLV
-1029 LIPLFYMLVQ
+1029 LIPLFYMLVMN
-1039 SQVERYQRY
+1039 QVEKYKRK
-1048 KAKKHGQVIEPDP
+1048 KAKKPAQTQAE
-1061 DEIRIR
+1061 EIRIR

>member
-1 MFAKFFINRPRFA
+1 MFAKFFIKRPRFA
-14 VVISLVLCLAG
+14 LVISLILCLAG
-25 AIALKNLPIALYPEI
+25 GIALKSLPVALYPEI
-40 TPPEVVVRASYPGA
+40 TPPEVVVRAVYPGA

-86 GSYMLTVT
+86 GSYMLTIT

-115 TPLLPTEVTRQGISV
+115 TPLLPAAVTAQGLTV

-138 GFVSFT
+138 GIVSFSDPSGKMST
-144 SKDGSLT
+144 
-151 ELDISDYLN
+151 LDISDYLN
-160 NNVQKNIS
+160 NNVQKNLS
-168 RVNGVG
+168 RITGVG

-179 GASKSMRVWLDS
+179 GAAKSMRVWLDS

-197 DISIA
+197 NISA
-202 DVKSAIATQ
+202 ANVKTAIASQ
-211 NYQPSLGKIGAMP
+211 NYQPSLGKIGGRP
-224 NDGTVLTVYALQT
+224 NDGSVLTVYALQT
-237 DGRLNNAKD
+237 EGRLNSAEE
-246 FQNIIVRTDDQG
+246 FGNIIIRTDQQG

-263 SDIAKVEEGKESYAF
+263 NEIARVEEGQESYSFA
-278 GASFDGKQSVPMMIN
+278 ASFDGHPSVPIMVN

-300 LDTIQGVRN
+300 LETVEEVRA
-309 ELKRLEQFFPAGLGY
+309 ELKRLESFFPDGLTY

-334 NASIEEVVF
+334 NASVEEVEL
-343 TLLLTFVLVV
+343 TLFITFLLVV

-417 IVLMNREQ
+417 IVLMNRE
-425 QSAKH
+425 KKTPVE
-430 AAEQAM
+430 AATQAM

-454 IPITFMGGITGK
+454 VPITFMGGITGK

-492 ICATMLKPIK
+492 ICATMLKPIP
-502 ETNVWILRWFNMSVQ
+502 ETKIFLLRWFNTIVLQ
-517 RGSRGY
+517 GARGY
-523 RKVVRKLARKFI
+523 RKLVRRLARKTI
-535 IALLFGG
+535 IVLLFLG
-542 FVALDFVFLQ
+542 FVAVDIGFVKFLH
-552 VMPTSFIPVEDQG
+552 TSFIPLEDQG
-565 IVIVDVQLPEGATF
+565 IILVDVQLPEGATF
-579 ARTQQVMDRVI
+579 ARTQSVMSQVVSDIRQ
-590 SELRATPGIKHT
+590 TPGVKHVT
-602 TAVIGFSLL
+602 NVIGFSLL
-611 GGSGENT
+611 GGSGENVGV
-618 AAVFVALDPWNKRK
+618 AFVALNPWHKRK
-632 QDGLLTR
+632 
-639 LFNKYI
+639 
-645 RKKPSVSKLQSDLA
+645 SKNLLQSA
-659 RKFNMQFSQ
+659 IAQQFNQRFASVA
-668 IPDATIRAIEMPS
+668 DATIRAVEMPS

-686 TSGGLDLRIQSLNDF
+686 TSGGLDLRLQTLNDF
-701 DYQKLAGVASGMGYK
+701 DYQKLANTAAMMGFK
-716 MMTDPTMQVAYSTFK
+716 MMSDPSMALAYSTFR
-731 ADTPNIYLDVNRQKA
+731 ADTPNLFLDVNRAKA
-746 ESMKVPVSSVFSILE
+746 ESMKVPVSGVFGILE
-761 NYLGSSYVGDVNFG
+761 NYLGSSYVSDVNFG

-782 MQSDS
+782 MQSES
-787 KYRMTPENINK
+787 KFRMTPENINK
-798 MYVTSA
+798 IYVTSA
-804 TGELVPLMALV
+804 TGEQVPLMALLEM
-815 DQKYIL
+815 KHIL
-821 SPRQITRYN
+821 SPRQISRYN
-830 QYPAAAVMGTPDT
+830 QYPAATIMANAAVN
-843 KSSSGQAM
+843 SSTGEAM
-851 EKTEEILK
+851 ARTEEIMK

-874 QEKQNKGQINTL
+874 QEKQNQGQIGILITL
-886 IVLAVI
+886 ALI

-906 IPVPVLM
+906 IPIPVLM
-913 SVVAAVGGGL
+913 SVVAAIGGGL

-958 AKDEHKSG
+958 AKDEHQNGTSIFL
-966 ASVYKAAMDGLI
+966 SAMDGLT

-996 PMVMA
+996 PMVIA
-1001 TGAGAASRKALGI
+1001 TGAGAASRRALGV
-1014 PVFYGMLIGTLAGLI
+1014 PVFYGMLIGTLVGLL
-1029 LIPLFYMLVQ
+1029 LIPLFYLLVQ
-1039 SQVERYQRY
+1039 TYVEKFGRH
-1048 KAKKHGQVIEPDP
+1048 KARVAARQAAQTEK
-1061 DEIRIR
+1061 

>member
-40 TPPEVVVRASYPGA
+40 TPPEVVVSARYPGA

-59 AKTVGIPLESSVNG
+59 AKTVGIPLESAVNG

-86 GSYMLTVT
+86 GSYRLTVT

-115 TPLLPTEVTRQGISV
+115 TPLLPAEVTRQGITV
-130 FRRSSNIL
+130 MRMSSNIL
-138 GFVSFT
+138 GFLSFT
-144 SKDGSLT
+144 SPDGSLST
-151 ELDISDYLN
+151 LEISDYLN
-160 NNVQKNIS
+160 NNLQKNLS
-168 RVNGVG
+168 RITGVG

-179 GASKSMRVWLDS
+179 GAAKSMRVWLDS

-202 DVKSAIATQ
+202 DVKNAIATQ
-211 NYQPSLGKIGAMP
+211 NYQPSLGKIGARP
-224 NDGTVLTVYALQT
+224 NDGAVLTVYALQT
-237 DGRLNNAKD
+237 DGRLNNAQD
-246 FQNIIVRTDDQG
+246 FQNIIVRTDTQG

-263 SDIAKVEEGKESYAF
+263 SDIAKVEEGQESYSIA
-278 GASFDGKQSVPMMIN
+278 GSFNGTPSVPLMMN

-300 LDTIQGVRN
+300 LETMKAVRA
-309 ELKRLEQFFPAGLGY
+309 ELKRLEPFFPKGLAY

-334 NASIEEVVF
+334 NASVEEVVF

-417 IVLMNREQ
+417 IVLMNREKQ
-425 QSAKH
+425 PAKH

-454 IPITFMGGITGK
+454 VPITFMGGITGK

-492 ICATMLKPIK
+492 ICATMLKPVK
-502 ETNVWILRWFNMSVQ
+502 ETNLFFLRWFNVLVQ
-517 RGSRGY
+517 KGSRGY

-535 IALLFGG
+535 IFLLFMG
-542 FVALDFVFLQ
+542 FVLADFAFLQ
-552 VMPTSFIPVEDQG
+552 ILPSTFIPTEDQG
-565 IVIVDVQLPEGATF
+565 IVVINVQLPEGATF
-579 ARTQQVMDRVI
+579 ARTQAVMDQVVQGVK
-590 SELRATPGIKHT
+590 ATPGVQHATSI
-602 TAVIGFSLL
+602 IGFSLFS
-611 GGSGENT
+611 GSGENT
-618 AAVFVALDPWNKRK
+618 GAVFVRLNPWDERK
-632 QDGLLTR
+632 DENFLTR
-639 LFNKYI
+639 LFKKYI
-645 RKKPSVSKLQSDLA
+645 LHKPSASKKQSA
-659 RKFNMQFSQ
+659 IAQQFNRQFFG
-668 IPDATIRAIEMPS
+668 IADASVFAVEMPS

-686 TSGGLDLRIQSLNDF
+686 TSSGLDLRIQSLNDF
-701 DYQKLAGVASGMGYK
+701 DYQKLANVTDGMSVK
-716 MMTDPTMQVAYSTFK
+716 MMQDPTMKSARAPFK

-746 ESMKVPVSSVFSILE
+746 ESMKVPVSSVFSTLE

-815 DQKYIL
+815 DLKYIL

-830 QYPAAAVMGTPDT
+830 QYPAASITAEPTD
-843 KSSSGQAM
+843 SSGLAM
-851 EKTEEILK
+851 EATEEILK
-859 NLPPGYAYEWTGMSY
+859 NLPPGYSYEWTGMSY
-874 QEKQNKGQINTL
+874 QEKQNQGQIATL
-886 IVLAVI
+886 ILLAVI

-923 FGLWIS
+923 FGLWIC

-996 PMVMA
+996 PMVLA
-1001 TGAGAASRKALGI
+1001 SGAGAASRKALGI
-1014 PVFYGMLIGTLAGLI
+1014 PVFYGMLIGTLAGLV

-1039 SQVERYQRY
+1039 SQVERYARY
-1048 KAKKHGQVIEPDP
+1048 RAKKRGQIIEPHPED
-1061 DEIRIR
+1061 IRIR

>member
-1 MFAKFFINRPRFA
+1 MFSKFFINRPRFA
-14 VVISLVLCLAG
+14 VVISLILCLAG
-25 AIALKNLPIALYPEI
+25 GISLKNLPIALYPEI
-40 TPPEVVVRASYPGA
+40 TPPEVVVRATYPGA

-59 AKTVGIPLESSVNG
+59 AKTVGIPLESAVNG

-86 GSYMLTVT
+86 GTYMLTVT
-94 FKTGVD
+94 FKTGVN

-138 GFVSFT
+138 GIVSFL
-144 SKDGSLT
+144 SKDGSLSS
-151 ELDISDYLN
+151 LDISDYLN

-168 RVNGVG
+168 RVSGVG

-179 GASKSMRVWLDS
+179 GANKSMRVWLDS

-202 DVKSAIATQ
+202 DVKNAIATQ

-237 DGRLNNAKD
+237 DGRLNRADD
-246 FQNIIVRTDDQG
+246 FQNIIIRTDNQG

-263 SDIAKVEEGKESYAF
+263 SDIARVEEGQENYSF
-278 GASFDGKQSVPMMIN
+278 DASFDGKVSVPMMIN

-300 LDTIQGVRN
+300 IETIEAVRA
-309 ELKRLEQFFPAGLGY
+309 ELKRLEQFFPPSLEY

-334 NASIEEVVF
+334 NASIEEVGG

-378 GTFAVMMAL
+378 GTYAVMMAL

-417 IVLMNREQ
+417 IVLMNRDKLP
-425 QSAKH
+425 AKQ

-436 EELSSALIATTLV
+436 DELSGALIATTLV

-454 IPITFMGGITGK
+454 VPITFMGGITGK

-492 ICATMLKPIK
+492 ICSTMLRPIK
-502 ETNVWILRWFNMSVQ
+502 ETNIWILRWFNMAVQ
-517 RGSRGY
+517 RSSRGY
-523 RKVVRKLARKFI
+523 RSVVRKLARKFV

-552 VMPTSFIPVEDQG
+552 IMPTSFIPVEDQG
-565 IVIVDVQLPEGATF
+565 VVIVDIQLPEGAT
-579 ARTQQVMDRVI
+579 AIRTRKVMADVMDQIRQ
-590 SELRATPGIKHT
+590 TPGVQHAT
-602 TAVIGFSLL
+602 SVQGFSLL
-611 GGSGENT
+611 GGNGENT
-618 AAVFVALDPWNKRK
+618 GAIFVRLTPWDKR
-632 QDGLLTR
+632 Q
-639 LFNKYI
+639 
-645 RKKPSVSKLQSDLA
+645 SKDLLQSNIA
-659 RKFNMQFSQ
+659 AKFNMQFSQ

-686 TSGGLDLRIQSLNDF
+686 TTSGLDLRIQSLNDF
-701 DYQKLAGVASGMGYK
+701 DYQKLAGVATGMGYQ
-716 MMTDPTMQVAYSTFK
+716 MMMDPTMELAYSTFR

-746 ESMKVPVSSVFSILE
+746 ESMKVPVSSVFSVLE
-761 NYLGSSYVGDVNFG
+761 NYLGSSYVGDVNFA

-782 MQSDS
+782 LQSDS

-798 MYVTSA
+798 MYVTSS

-830 QYPAAAVMGTPDT
+830 QYPAAMVMATPDA

-851 EKTEEILK
+851 DQTEELMK

-886 IVLAVI
+886 IILAVL
-892 FAYLFLVAQYESWT
+892 FAYLFLVAQYESWM

-944 VGLAAKNAILIVEF
+944 VGLSAKNAILIVEF
-958 AKDEHKSG
+958 AKDEHESG

-989 TFILGMV
+989 TFILGMI
-996 PMVMA
+996 PMVLA
-1001 TGAGAASRKALGI
+1001 NGAGAASRRALGV
-1014 PVFYGMLIGTLAGLI
+1014 PVFYGMLIGTLAGLV

-1048 KAKKHGQVIEPDP
+1048 RAKKRGQILEPHP
-1061 DEIRIR
+1061 DETRIR